1 MKEQITFRFDDEK
14 VARSVAHH
22 FRISGKKVK
31 RDGNDLTV
39 FAPFVDASAVI
50 KSWMLKRGR
59 VPRMIIID
67 WK

>member
-31 RDGNDLTV
+31 RDGNDVTV
-39 FAPFVDASAVI
+39 FADFASVNGAI
-50 KSWMLKRGR
+50 KGWMLKHGR